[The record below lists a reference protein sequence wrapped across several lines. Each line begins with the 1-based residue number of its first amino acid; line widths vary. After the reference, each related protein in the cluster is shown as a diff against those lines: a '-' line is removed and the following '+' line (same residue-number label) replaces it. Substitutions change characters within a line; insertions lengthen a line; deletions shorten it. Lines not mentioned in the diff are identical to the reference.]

1 VWIKLKNI
9 LSSTSF
15 LGYDDGISPLK
26 ISVDADA
33 VVVGVVVDFSADD
46 DDFFQVGFAGVP

>member
-1 VWIKLKNI
+1 
-9 LSSTSF
+9 
-15 LGYDDGISPLK
+15 LK